1 MIRIG
6 YVKTDGTDVVH
17 ETVSGA
23 VNAQNSVD
31 SLKSSK
37 SGDSSVL
44 YFYMESQITD
54 TDWDRYAFIDQE

>member
-44 YFYMESQITD
+44 YFYMESQVTD
-54 TDWDRYAFIDQE
+54 TEWDRYGFVDPD

>member
-1 MIRIG
+1 MIRTG
-6 YVKTDGTDVVH
+6 YVTKDGTDVVY

-37 SGDSSVL
+37 AGDSSIL

-54 TDWDRYAFIDQE
+54 TDWDRYAFIDQD

>member
-1 MIRIG
+1 MIIIG
-6 YVKTDGTDVVH
+6 HVTKDGTDVVY

-37 SGDSSVL
+37 AGDSSIL

-54 TDWDRYAFIDQE
+54 TDWDRYAFIDQD